1 MSNKIYLDY
10 QATTPVDEKILKKMI
25 PYFSE
30 NFGNPHSNNHEFGR
44 SANSAVDEARAN
56 VANLINAETNEI
68 IFTSGATESNNLAIK
83 SIAKNYFEK
92 DCQIITVKT
101 EHKCV
106 LESCHELEKEGFT
119 VTYLDVNEDG
129 IIKLS
134 DLENLL
140 KEKPALVSIM
150 HANNEIGV
158 LQPIKE
164 IGELC
169 KKYNSIFHSDIAQSI
184 GTQKIDVVEMNIDAC
199 SISAHK
205 IYGPKGIGALYV
217 SNHIKN
223 TLRPLMS
230 GGGQEMNLRSGT
242 LSPALCVGI
251 GEACKDI
258 SQNREKYTKHFEEI
272 KSTLVLELN
281 NSNLDYVVIICAGIV
296 NIRDEWPLSN
306 ADLYEYAVN
315 KYGVSGLT
323 DIKYYETKLVKD
335 SSGKVILPKGRK
347 VNQNFKLS
355 YYDNGIVYTNDLT
368 KLGSN
373 VVSLANPVNAIS
385 NYEYE
390 TIRNEEK
397 RNIFVL
403 KSGFLQ
409 QFLDDIK
416 EIMVYDES
424 TQRIDDTTAQTENLN
439 ISMP

>member
-30 NFGNPHSNNHEFGR
+30 YFGNPHSNNHEFGR
-44 SANSAVDEARAN
+44 SANNAVDEARAN

-68 IFTSGATESNNLAIK
+68 IFTSGATESNNFAIK
-83 SIAKNYFEK
+83 SIAKDYFEK
-92 DCQIITVKT
+92 ECQIITAKT

-106 LESCHELEKEGFT
+106 LESCHELEKEGFQ
-119 VTYLDVNEDG
+119 VTYLDVDEDG

-134 DLENLL
+134 VLENLL
-140 KEKPALVSIM
+140 KEKKALVSIM

-205 IYGPKGIGALYV
+205 IYGPKGIGALYI

-242 LSPALCVGI
+242 LSPALCVGL
-251 GEACKDI
+251 GEACRDI

-272 KSTLVLELN
+272 KSALLSDLDS
-281 NSNLDYVVIICAGIV
+281 SNLDYVING
-296 NIRDEWPLSN
+296 NI
-306 ADLYEYAVN
+306 
-315 KYGVSGLT
+315 K
-323 DIKYYETKLVKD
+323 
-335 SSGKVILPKGRK
+335 
-347 VNQNFKLS
+347 
-355 YYDNGIVYTNDLT
+355 
-368 KLGSN
+368 
-373 VVSLANPVNAIS
+373 
-385 NYEYE
+385 
-390 TIRNEEK
+390 
-397 RNIFVL
+397 
-403 KSGFLQ
+403 
-409 QFLDDIK
+409 
-416 EIMVYDES
+416 
-424 TQRIDDTTAQTENLN
+424 QRIPNNLN
-439 ISMP
+439 ISIKGKVAEQMFNFMPHIALSSGSACTSGTIERSHVLSAMKLDDSRIDGSFRISAGRSTTKDEIKELISILDNK

>member
-1 MSNKIYLDY
+1 MSKKIYLDY
-10 QATTPVDEKILKKMI
+10 QATTPVDEKILKKML
-25 PYFSE
+25 PFFTE
-30 NFGNPHSNNHEFGR
+30 NFGNPHSNNHSVGR
-44 SANSAVDEARAN
+44 LANEAVEESRKN
-56 VANLINAETNEI
+56 IANLINAETSEI

-106 LESCHELEKEGFT
+106 LESCHELEKEGFK
-119 VTYLDVNEDG
+119 VTYLDVNNDG

-150 HANNEIGV
+150 HANNEIGI

-205 IYGPKGIGALYV
+205 IYGPKGIGALYI
-217 SNHIKN
+217 SNNIKN

-251 GEACKDI
+251 GEACKDLI
-258 SQNREKYTKHFEEI
+258 ENREKYTKHFEEI

-281 NSNLDYVVIICAGIV
+281 NSKLDYVI
-296 NIRDEWPLSN
+296 
-306 ADLYEYAVN
+306 
-315 KYGVSGLT
+315 
-323 DIKYYETKLVKD
+323 
-335 SSGKVILPKGRK
+335 
-347 VNQNFKLS
+347 
-355 YYDNGIVYTNDLT
+355 NG
-368 KLGSN
+368 N
-373 VVSLANPVNAIS
+373 V
-385 NYEYE
+385 E
-390 TIRNEEK
+390 
-397 RNIFVL
+397 
-403 KSGFLQ
+403 
-409 QFLDDIK
+409 
-416 EIMVYDES
+416 
-424 TQRIDDTTAQTENLN
+424 QRIPNNLN
-439 ISMP
+439 ISIKGKVAEQLFNFMPHIALSSGSACTSGAIERSHVLSSMKLDDARIDGSFRISAGRNTTKEDIKELVICLDNE

>member
-30 NFGNPHSNNHEFGR
+30 YFGNPHSNNHEFGR
-44 SANSAVDEARAN
+44 SANNAVDEARAN

-68 IFTSGATESNNLAIK
+68 IFTSGATESNNFAIK
-83 SIAKNYFEK
+83 SIAKDYFEK
-92 DCQIITVKT
+92 ECQIITAKT

-106 LESCHELEKEGFT
+106 LESCHELEKEGFQ
-119 VTYLDVNEDG
+119 VTYLDVDEDG

-134 DLENLL
+134 ELENLL
-140 KEKPALVSIM
+140 KEKKALVSIM

-205 IYGPKGIGALYV
+205 IYGPKGIGSLYI

-272 KSTLVLELN
+272 KSALLLDLD
-281 NSNLDYVVIICAGIV
+281 NSNLDYVING
-296 NIRDEWPLSN
+296 
-306 ADLYEYAVN
+306 
-315 KYGVSGLT
+315 
-323 DIKYYETKLVKD
+323 DIK
-335 SSGKVILPKGRK
+335 
-347 VNQNFKLS
+347 
-355 YYDNGIVYTNDLT
+355 
-368 KLGSN
+368 
-373 VVSLANPVNAIS
+373 
-385 NYEYE
+385 
-390 TIRNEEK
+390 
-397 RNIFVL
+397 
-403 KSGFLQ
+403 
-409 QFLDDIK
+409 
-416 EIMVYDES
+416 
-424 TQRIDDTTAQTENLN
+424 QRIPNNLN
-439 ISMP
+439 ISIKGKVAEQMFNFMPHIALSSGSACTSGTIERSHVLSAMKLDDSRIDGSFRISAGRSTTKEEIKELIISLSNE

>member
-30 NFGNPHSNNHEFGR
+30 SFGNPHSNNHEFGR
-44 SANSAVDEARAN
+44 SANNAVDEARAN

-68 IFTSGATESNNLAIK
+68 VFTSGATESNNLAIK

-140 KEKPALVSIM
+140 KEKQALVSIM

-272 KSTLVLELN
+272 KSALLSDLDS
-281 NSNLDYVVIICAGIV
+281 SNLDYVV
-296 NIRDEWPLSN
+296 
-306 ADLYEYAVN
+306 
-315 KYGVSGLT
+315 
-323 DIKYYETKLVKD
+323 
-335 SSGKVILPKGRK
+335 
-347 VNQNFKLS
+347 
-355 YYDNGIVYTNDLT
+355 NG
-368 KLGSN
+368 N
-373 VVSLANPVNAIS
+373 V
-385 NYEYE
+385 E
-390 TIRNEEK
+390 
-397 RNIFVL
+397 
-403 KSGFLQ
+403 
-409 QFLDDIK
+409 
-416 EIMVYDES
+416 
-424 TQRIDDTTAQTENLN
+424 QRIPNNLN
-439 ISMP
+439 ISIKGKVAEQLFNFMPHIALSSGSACTSGTIERSHVLSSMKLDDARIDGSFRISAGRNTTKEEIIDLIESIRKNV

>member
-10 QATTPVDEKILKKMI
+10 QATTPVDKRILDKMI

-44 SANSAVDEARAN
+44 SANTAVDEARTN
-56 VANLINAETNEI
+56 IANLINAETTEV

-106 LESCHELEKEGFT
+106 LESCHELEQDGFK

-129 IIKLS
+129 IIKIS

-140 KEKPALVSIM
+140 KEKQALVSIM

-205 IYGPKGIGALYV
+205 IYGPKGIGALYI
-217 SNHIKN
+217 SNNIKN

-242 LSPALCVGI
+242 LSPALCVGL
-251 GEACKDI
+251 GEACKDLTD
-258 SQNREKYTKHFEEI
+258 NREKYTKHFEEI
-272 KSTLVLELN
+272 KSSLLSDLE
-281 NSNLDYVVIICAGIV
+281 NSNLEYVING
-296 NIRDEWPLSN
+296 NIE
-306 ADLYEYAVN
+306 
-315 KYGVSGLT
+315 
-323 DIKYYETKLVKD
+323 
-335 SSGKVILPKGRK
+335 
-347 VNQNFKLS
+347 
-355 YYDNGIVYTNDLT
+355 
-368 KLGSN
+368 
-373 VVSLANPVNAIS
+373 
-385 NYEYE
+385 
-390 TIRNEEK
+390 
-397 RNIFVL
+397 
-403 KSGFLQ
+403 
-409 QFLDDIK
+409 
-416 EIMVYDES
+416 
-424 TQRIDDTTAQTENLN
+424 QRIPNNLN
-439 ISMP
+439 IAIKGKVAEQLFNFMPHIALSSGSACTSGTIERSHVLSAMKLDDDRIDGSFRISAGRKTTKEEIKELIKSLNNE

>member
-30 NFGNPHSNNHEFGR
+30 YFGNPHSNNHEFGR
-44 SANSAVDEARAN
+44 SANNAVDEARAN

-68 IFTSGATESNNLAIK
+68 IFTSGATESNNFAIK
-83 SIAKNYFEK
+83 SIAKDYFEK
-92 DCQIITVKT
+92 ECQIITAKT

-106 LESCHELEKEGFT
+106 LESCHELEKEGFR
-119 VTYLDVNEDG
+119 VTYLDVDEDG

-134 DLENLL
+134 ELENLL
-140 KEKPALVSIM
+140 KEKKALVSIM

-205 IYGPKGIGALYV
+205 IYGPKGIGSLYI

-242 LSPALCVGI
+242 LSPALCVGL
-251 GEACKDI
+251 GEACRDI

-272 KSTLVLELN
+272 KSALLSDLD
-281 NSNLDYVVIICAGIV
+281 SSKLDYVING
-296 NIRDEWPLSN
+296 NI
-306 ADLYEYAVN
+306 
-315 KYGVSGLT
+315 K
-323 DIKYYETKLVKD
+323 
-335 SSGKVILPKGRK
+335 
-347 VNQNFKLS
+347 
-355 YYDNGIVYTNDLT
+355 
-368 KLGSN
+368 
-373 VVSLANPVNAIS
+373 
-385 NYEYE
+385 
-390 TIRNEEK
+390 
-397 RNIFVL
+397 
-403 KSGFLQ
+403 
-409 QFLDDIK
+409 
-416 EIMVYDES
+416 
-424 TQRIDDTTAQTENLN
+424 QRIPNNLN
-439 ISMP
+439 ISIKGKVAEQMFNFMPHIALSSGSACTSGTIERSHVLSAMKLDDSRIDGSFRISAGRSTTKDEIKELIKCMGKNIN

>member
-30 NFGNPHSNNHEFGR
+30 YFGNPHSNNHEFGR
-44 SANSAVDEARAN
+44 SANNAVDEARAN

-68 IFTSGATESNNLAIK
+68 IFTSGATESNNFAIK
-83 SIAKNYFEK
+83 SIAKDYFEK
-92 DCQIITVKT
+92 ECQIITAKT

-106 LESCHELEKEGFT
+106 LESCHELEKEGFQ
-119 VTYLDVNEDG
+119 VTYLDVDEDG

-134 DLENLL
+134 ELENLL
-140 KEKPALVSIM
+140 KEKKALVSIM

-205 IYGPKGIGALYV
+205 IYGPKGIGSLYI
-217 SNHIKN
+217 SNNIKN

-242 LSPALCVGI
+242 LSPALCVGL
-251 GEACKDI
+251 GEACRDI

-272 KSTLVLELN
+272 KSVLL
-281 NSNLDYVVIICAGIV
+281 
-296 NIRDEWPLSN
+296 
-306 ADLYEYAVN
+306 
-315 KYGVSGLT
+315 SGL
-323 DIKYYETKLVKD
+323 INSK
-335 SSGKVILPKGRK
+335 I
-347 VNQNFKLS
+347 
-355 YYDNGIVYTNDLT
+355 
-368 KLGSN
+368 
-373 VVSLANPVNAIS
+373 
-385 NYEYE
+385 NYE
-390 TIRNEEK
+390 INGSVEK
-397 RNIFVL
+397 RIPN
-403 KSGFLQ
+403 
-409 QFLDDIK
+409 
-416 EIMVYDES
+416 
-424 TQRIDDTTAQTENLN
+424 NLN
-439 ISMP
+439 ISIKGKVAEQMFNFMPHIALSSGSACTSGTIERSHVLSAMKLDDSRIDGSFRISAGRSTTKDEIKELIKCMGKNIN

>member
-30 NFGNPHSNNHEFGR
+30 YFGNPHSNNHEFGR
-44 SANSAVDEARAN
+44 SANNAVDEARAN

-68 IFTSGATESNNLAIK
+68 IFTSGATESNNFAIK
-83 SIAKNYFEK
+83 SIAKDYFEK
-92 DCQIITVKT
+92 ECQIITAKT

-106 LESCHELEKEGFT
+106 LESCHELEKEGFQ
-119 VTYLDVNEDG
+119 VTYIDVDEDG

-134 DLENLL
+134 ELESLL
-140 KEKPALVSIM
+140 KEKKALVSIM

-205 IYGPKGIGALYV
+205 IYGPKGIGALYI

-242 LSPALCVGI
+242 LSPALCVGL

-272 KSTLVLELN
+272 KSALLSDLD
-281 NSNLDYVVIICAGIV
+281 SSKLDYVING
-296 NIRDEWPLSN
+296 NI
-306 ADLYEYAVN
+306 
-315 KYGVSGLT
+315 K
-323 DIKYYETKLVKD
+323 
-335 SSGKVILPKGRK
+335 
-347 VNQNFKLS
+347 
-355 YYDNGIVYTNDLT
+355 
-368 KLGSN
+368 
-373 VVSLANPVNAIS
+373 
-385 NYEYE
+385 
-390 TIRNEEK
+390 
-397 RNIFVL
+397 
-403 KSGFLQ
+403 
-409 QFLDDIK
+409 
-416 EIMVYDES
+416 
-424 TQRIDDTTAQTENLN
+424 QRIPNNLN
-439 ISMP
+439 ISIKGKVAEQMFNFMPHIALSSGSACTSGTIERSHVLSAMKLDDSRIDGSFRISAGRSTTKDEIKELISILDNK

>member
-30 NFGNPHSNNHEFGR
+30 YFGNPHSNNHEFGR
-44 SANSAVDEARAN
+44 SANNAVDEARAN

-68 IFTSGATESNNLAIK
+68 IFTSGATESNNFAIK
-83 SIAKNYFEK
+83 SIAKDYFEK
-92 DCQIITVKT
+92 ECQIITAKT

-106 LESCHELEKEGFT
+106 LESCHELEKEGFQ
-119 VTYLDVNEDG
+119 VTYLDVDEDG

-134 DLENLL
+134 ELENLL
-140 KEKPALVSIM
+140 KEKKALVSIM

-205 IYGPKGIGALYV
+205 IYGPKGIGSLYI
-217 SNHIKN
+217 SNNIKN

-242 LSPALCVGI
+242 LSPALCVGL
-251 GEACKDI
+251 GEACRDI

-272 KSTLVLELN
+272 KSALLSDLDS
-281 NSNLDYVVIICAGIV
+281 SNLDYVING
-296 NIRDEWPLSN
+296 NI
-306 ADLYEYAVN
+306 
-315 KYGVSGLT
+315 K
-323 DIKYYETKLVKD
+323 
-335 SSGKVILPKGRK
+335 
-347 VNQNFKLS
+347 
-355 YYDNGIVYTNDLT
+355 
-368 KLGSN
+368 
-373 VVSLANPVNAIS
+373 
-385 NYEYE
+385 
-390 TIRNEEK
+390 
-397 RNIFVL
+397 
-403 KSGFLQ
+403 
-409 QFLDDIK
+409 
-416 EIMVYDES
+416 
-424 TQRIDDTTAQTENLN
+424 QRIPNNLN
-439 ISMP
+439 ISIKGKVAEQMFNFMPHIALSSGSACTSGTIERSHVLSAMKLDDSRIDGSFRISAGRSTTKEEIKELIISLSNE

>member
-1 MSNKIYLDY
+1 MSKKIYLDY
-10 QATTPVDEKILKKMI
+10 QATTPVDEKILKKML
-25 PYFSE
+25 PFFTE
-30 NFGNPHSNNHEFGR
+30 NFGNPHSNNHSVGR
-44 SANSAVDEARAN
+44 LANEAVEESRKN
-56 VANLINAETNEI
+56 VANLINAETSEI
-68 IFTSGATESNNLAIK
+68 IFTSGATESNNIAIK

-92 DCQIITVKT
+92 NCQIITVKT

-106 LESCHELEKEGFT
+106 LESCHELEKEGFK

-140 KEKPALVSIM
+140 KEKQALVSIM

-205 IYGPKGIGALYV
+205 IYGPKGIGALYI
-217 SNHIKN
+217 SNNIKN

-251 GEACKDI
+251 GEACKDLI
-258 SQNREKYTKHFEEI
+258 ENREKYTKHFEEI

-281 NSNLDYVVIICAGIV
+281 NSKLDYVI
-296 NIRDEWPLSN
+296 
-306 ADLYEYAVN
+306 
-315 KYGVSGLT
+315 
-323 DIKYYETKLVKD
+323 
-335 SSGKVILPKGRK
+335 
-347 VNQNFKLS
+347 
-355 YYDNGIVYTNDLT
+355 NG
-368 KLGSN
+368 N
-373 VVSLANPVNAIS
+373 V
-385 NYEYE
+385 E
-390 TIRNEEK
+390 
-397 RNIFVL
+397 
-403 KSGFLQ
+403 
-409 QFLDDIK
+409 
-416 EIMVYDES
+416 
-424 TQRIDDTTAQTENLN
+424 QRIPNNLN
-439 ISMP
+439 ISIKGKVAEQLFNFMPHIALSSGSACTSGAIERSHVLSSMKLDDARIDGSFRISAGRNTTKEDIKELVICLDNE

>member
-30 NFGNPHSNNHEFGR
+30 YFGNPHSNNHEFGR
-44 SANSAVDEARAN
+44 SANNAVDEARAN

-68 IFTSGATESNNLAIK
+68 IFTSGATESNNFAIK
-83 SIAKNYFEK
+83 SIAKDYFEK
-92 DCQIITVKT
+92 ECQIITAKT

-106 LESCHELEKEGFT
+106 LESCHELEKEGFQ
-119 VTYLDVNEDG
+119 VTYLDVDEDG

-134 DLENLL
+134 VLENLL
-140 KEKPALVSIM
+140 KEKKALVSIM

-205 IYGPKGIGALYV
+205 IYGPKGIGSLYI
-217 SNHIKN
+217 SNNIKN

-242 LSPALCVGI
+242 LSPALCVGL
-251 GEACKDI
+251 GEACRDI

-272 KSTLVLELN
+272 KSALLSDLD
-281 NSNLDYVVIICAGIV
+281 SSKLDYVING
-296 NIRDEWPLSN
+296 NI
-306 ADLYEYAVN
+306 
-315 KYGVSGLT
+315 K
-323 DIKYYETKLVKD
+323 
-335 SSGKVILPKGRK
+335 
-347 VNQNFKLS
+347 
-355 YYDNGIVYTNDLT
+355 
-368 KLGSN
+368 
-373 VVSLANPVNAIS
+373 
-385 NYEYE
+385 
-390 TIRNEEK
+390 
-397 RNIFVL
+397 
-403 KSGFLQ
+403 
-409 QFLDDIK
+409 
-416 EIMVYDES
+416 
-424 TQRIDDTTAQTENLN
+424 QRIPNNLN
-439 ISMP
+439 ISIKGKVAEQMFNFMPHIALSSGSACTSGTIERSHVLSAMKLDDSRIDGSFRISAGRSTTKEEIKELISSLNNY

>member
-30 NFGNPHSNNHEFGR
+30 YFGNPHSNNHEFGR
-44 SANSAVDEARAN
+44 SANNAVDEARAN

-68 IFTSGATESNNLAIK
+68 IFTSGATESNNFAIK
-83 SIAKNYFEK
+83 SIAKDYFEK
-92 DCQIITVKT
+92 ECQIITAKT

-106 LESCHELEKEGFT
+106 LESCHELEKEGFQ
-119 VTYLDVNEDG
+119 VTYLDVDEDG

-134 DLENLL
+134 ELENLL
-140 KEKPALVSIM
+140 KEKKALVSIM

-205 IYGPKGIGALYV
+205 IYGPKGIGSLYI
-217 SNHIKN
+217 SNNIKN

-242 LSPALCVGI
+242 LSPALCVGL

-272 KSTLVLELN
+272 KSALLSDLD
-281 NSNLDYVVIICAGIV
+281 SSKLDYVING
-296 NIRDEWPLSN
+296 NI
-306 ADLYEYAVN
+306 
-315 KYGVSGLT
+315 K
-323 DIKYYETKLVKD
+323 
-335 SSGKVILPKGRK
+335 
-347 VNQNFKLS
+347 
-355 YYDNGIVYTNDLT
+355 
-368 KLGSN
+368 
-373 VVSLANPVNAIS
+373 
-385 NYEYE
+385 
-390 TIRNEEK
+390 
-397 RNIFVL
+397 
-403 KSGFLQ
+403 
-409 QFLDDIK
+409 
-416 EIMVYDES
+416 
-424 TQRIDDTTAQTENLN
+424 QRIPNNLN
-439 ISMP
+439 ISIKGKVAEQMFNFMPHIALSSGSACTSGTIERSHVLSAMKLDDSRIDGSFRISAGRSTTKDEIKELIKCMGKNIN

>member
-10 QATTPVDEKILKKMI
+10 QATTPVDEKILNKMI

-44 SANSAVDEARAN
+44 SANNAVDEARADI
-56 VANLINAETNEI
+56 ANLINAETNEI
-68 IFTSGATESNNLAIK
+68 VFTSGATESNNLAIK

-106 LESCHELEKEGFT
+106 LESCHELEKEGFK

-129 IIKLS
+129 IIRLS

-140 KEKPALVSIM
+140 KVKPALVSIM

-230 GGGQEMNLRSGT
+230 GGGQENNLRSGT

-258 SQNREKYTKHFEEI
+258 SQNREKYVQHFKEI
-272 KSTLVLELN
+272 KSALLSQLIISKLEF
-281 NSNLDYVVIICAGIV
+281 
-296 NIRDEWPLSN
+296 
-306 ADLYEYAVN
+306 
-315 KYGVSGLT
+315 
-323 DIKYYETKLVKD
+323 DI
-335 SSGKVILPKGRK
+335 
-347 VNQNFKLS
+347 
-355 YYDNGIVYTNDLT
+355 NGSV
-368 KLGSN
+368 
-373 VVSLANPVNAIS
+373 
-385 NYEYE
+385 E
-390 TIRNEEK
+390 
-397 RNIFVL
+397 
-403 KSGFLQ
+403 
-409 QFLDDIK
+409 
-416 EIMVYDES
+416 
-424 TQRIDDTTAQTENLN
+424 QRIPNNLN
-439 ISMP
+439 ISIKGKVAEQMFNFMPHIALSSGSACTSGTIERSHVLSAMKLDDARIDGSFRISAGRNTTKEEIKKLISTLNNY

>member
-30 NFGNPHSNNHEFGR
+30 YFGNPHSNNHEFGR
-44 SANSAVDEARAN
+44 SANNAVDEARAN

-68 IFTSGATESNNLAIK
+68 IFTSGATESNNFAIK
-83 SIAKNYFEK
+83 SIAKDYFEK
-92 DCQIITVKT
+92 ECQIITAKT

-106 LESCHELEKEGFT
+106 LESCHELEKEGFR
-119 VTYLDVNEDG
+119 VTYLDVDEDG

-134 DLENLL
+134 ELENLL
-140 KEKPALVSIM
+140 KEKKALVSIM

-205 IYGPKGIGALYV
+205 IYGPKGIGSLYI
-217 SNHIKN
+217 SNNIKN

-242 LSPALCVGI
+242 LSPALCVGL

-258 SQNREKYTKHFEEI
+258 SQNREIYTKHFEEI
-272 KSTLVLELN
+272 KSALLLDLD
-281 NSNLDYVVIICAGIV
+281 NSNLDYIING
-296 NIRDEWPLSN
+296 NIN
-306 ADLYEYAVN
+306 
-315 KYGVSGLT
+315 
-323 DIKYYETKLVKD
+323 
-335 SSGKVILPKGRK
+335 
-347 VNQNFKLS
+347 
-355 YYDNGIVYTNDLT
+355 
-368 KLGSN
+368 
-373 VVSLANPVNAIS
+373 
-385 NYEYE
+385 
-390 TIRNEEK
+390 
-397 RNIFVL
+397 
-403 KSGFLQ
+403 
-409 QFLDDIK
+409 
-416 EIMVYDES
+416 
-424 TQRIDDTTAQTENLN
+424 QRIPNNLN
-439 ISMP
+439 ISIKGKVAEQMFNFMPHIALSSGSACTSGTIERSHVLSAMKLDDSRIDGSFRISAGRSTTKDEIKELIKCMGKNIN

>member
-68 IFTSGATESNNLAIK
+68 VFTSGATESNNLGIK

-106 LESCHELEKEGFT
+106 LESCHELEKEGFK

-134 DLENLL
+134 ALENLL

-164 IGELC
+164 IGEIC

-184 GTQKIDVVEMNIDAC
+184 GTQKIDVIEMNIDAC
-199 SISAHK
+199 SVSAHK
-205 IYGPKGIGALYV
+205 IYGPKGIGALYI
-217 SNHIKN
+217 SNNIKN

-251 GEACKDI
+251 GEACKDLI
-258 SQNREKYTKHFEEI
+258 ENREKYTKHFEEI
-272 KSTLVLELN
+272 KSALLSDLD
-281 NSNLDYVVIICAGIV
+281 SSKLDYVI
-296 NIRDEWPLSN
+296 
-306 ADLYEYAVN
+306 
-315 KYGVSGLT
+315 
-323 DIKYYETKLVKD
+323 
-335 SSGKVILPKGRK
+335 
-347 VNQNFKLS
+347 
-355 YYDNGIVYTNDLT
+355 NG
-368 KLGSN
+368 N
-373 VVSLANPVNAIS
+373 V
-385 NYEYE
+385 E
-390 TIRNEEK
+390 
-397 RNIFVL
+397 
-403 KSGFLQ
+403 
-409 QFLDDIK
+409 
-416 EIMVYDES
+416 
-424 TQRIDDTTAQTENLN
+424 QRIPNNLN
-439 ISMP
+439 ISIKGKVAEQLFNFMPHIALSSGSACTSGTIERSHVLSSMKLDDARIDGSFRISAGRNTTKEEIKELISSLNNY

>member
-1 MSNKIYLDY
+1 MSNIIYLDY

-44 SANSAVDEARAN
+44 SANNAVDEARNN
-56 VANLINAETNEI
+56 VAKLINAESNEI

-83 SIAKNYFEK
+83 SIVKNYFEK

-106 LESCHELEKEGFT
+106 LESCYELEKEGFK
-119 VTYLDVNEDG
+119 VTYLDVDEDG
-129 IIKLS
+129 IIILS

-140 KEKPALVSIM
+140 KEKKSLVSIM

-169 KKYNSIFHSDIAQSI
+169 KKYNSTFHSDIAQSI

-205 IYGPKGIGALYV
+205 IYGPKGIGALYI

-223 TLRPLMS
+223 TLRPIIS
-230 GGGQEMNLRSGT
+230 GGGQEMGLRSGT

-258 SQNREKYTKHFEEI
+258 LVNRAKYVQHFKKI
-272 KSTLVLELN
+272 KSVLL
-281 NSNLDYVVIICAGIV
+281 SNLITSKF
-296 NIRDEWPLSN
+296 EF
-306 ADLYEYAVN
+306 
-315 KYGVSGLT
+315 
-323 DIKYYETKLVKD
+323 DI
-335 SSGKVILPKGRK
+335 
-347 VNQNFKLS
+347 
-355 YYDNGIVYTNDLT
+355 NGSV
-368 KLGSN
+368 
-373 VVSLANPVNAIS
+373 
-385 NYEYE
+385 
-390 TIRNEEK
+390 EK
-397 RNIFVL
+397 RIPN
-403 KSGFLQ
+403 
-409 QFLDDIK
+409 
-416 EIMVYDES
+416 
-424 TQRIDDTTAQTENLN
+424 NLN
-439 ISMP
+439 IAIRGKVAEQLFNFMPHISLSSGSACTSGSIERSHVLSAMKLDDSRIDGSFRISAGRSTTKDEIIELINIINTQ

>member
-68 IFTSGATESNNLAIK
+68 VFTSGATESNNLAIK

-106 LESCHELEKEGFT
+106 LESCHELEKEGFK

-272 KSTLVLELN
+272 KSTLVSELN
-281 NSNLDYVVIICAGIV
+281 NSKLDYVV
-296 NIRDEWPLSN
+296 
-306 ADLYEYAVN
+306 
-315 KYGVSGLT
+315 
-323 DIKYYETKLVKD
+323 
-335 SSGKVILPKGRK
+335 
-347 VNQNFKLS
+347 
-355 YYDNGIVYTNDLT
+355 NG
-368 KLGSN
+368 N
-373 VVSLANPVNAIS
+373 V
-385 NYEYE
+385 E
-390 TIRNEEK
+390 
-397 RNIFVL
+397 
-403 KSGFLQ
+403 
-409 QFLDDIK
+409 
-416 EIMVYDES
+416 
-424 TQRIDDTTAQTENLN
+424 QRIPNNLN
-439 ISMP
+439 ISIKGKVAEQLFNFMPHIALSSGSACTSGTIERSHVLSSMKLDDARIDGSFRISAGRNTTKEEIKELIISLDNG